1 MTNYK
6 IPNRIKIYQH
16 QLAQDAFEWLYST
29 NDNYELMNENLL
41 QTNDFQTNL
50 RQAIYKEIA
59 KLRSKVTLADVNT
72 DCYNSRV

>member
-1 MTNYK
+1 
-6 IPNRIKIYQH
+6 
-16 QLAQDAFEWLYST
+16 
-29 NDNYELMNENLL
+29 MNENLL